1 MTARTC
7 GPGSLREW
15 EREDCRVEVGGKGVL
30 EVSGSFDV
38 DCNSRGKPVGLL
50 GVCREAAVRTEV
62 IVGLFVVVLLLSDD
76 GASRSLFTQRVQEKI
91 SPT

>member
-1 MTARTC
+1 M
-7 GPGSLREW
+7 
-15 EREDCRVEVGGKGVL
+15 EVGGKGVW
-30 EVSGSFDV
+30 EVSGCYEV
-38 DCNSRGKPVGLL
+38 DCRSRGKPVGLL